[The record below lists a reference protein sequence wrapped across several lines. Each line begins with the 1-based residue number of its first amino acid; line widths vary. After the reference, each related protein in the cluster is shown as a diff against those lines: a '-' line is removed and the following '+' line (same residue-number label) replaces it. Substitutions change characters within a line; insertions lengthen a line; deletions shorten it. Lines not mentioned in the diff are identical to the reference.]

1 MKSGILNIFFCLEN
15 IRIQLLAIRV
25 SVGCFTL
32 SVESYK
38 HLLLFPP
45 GIFYLL
51 GKKMFFENFIQ
62 CVHIIVPLSL
72 AFPKSLPPPPKIQN
86 WVIPADQVQLPGA
99 TF

>member
-51 GKKMFFENFIQ
+51 GKN
-62 CVHIIVPLSL
+62 VL
-72 AFPKSLPPPPKIQN
+72 
-86 WVIPADQVQLPGA
+86 
-99 TF
+99 